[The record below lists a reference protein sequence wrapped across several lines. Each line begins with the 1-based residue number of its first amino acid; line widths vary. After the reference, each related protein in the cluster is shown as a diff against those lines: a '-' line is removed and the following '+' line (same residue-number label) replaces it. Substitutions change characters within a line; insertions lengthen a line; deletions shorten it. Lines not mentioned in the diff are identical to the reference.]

1 MIQRIRPKLS
11 FANVVSVIALFV
23 ALSGAAYAAD
33 GLITGKDIKDNTIK
47 GRQVAEKSLKGVHA
61 DCPDTATVAI
71 ADVCFGPPQA
81 ATTWQGA
88 IYACNQAFLRLPDIG
103 EASLVRGS
111 IETPAIWTTTV
122 AGGTPSKA
130 YTLAFKNSATG
141 GTTTVATKDQTQT
154 SAFRCI
160 TTPTDGPKGARP

>member
-1 MIQRIRPKLS
+1 MIQRIRAKLG

-47 GRQVAEKSLKGVHA
+47 GKQVSEKTLKGVHD
-61 DCPDTATVAI
+61 DCPGSASTAI
-71 ADVCFGPPQA
+71 ADVCFSGPQVA
-81 ATTWQGA
+81 ATWQDA
-88 IYACNQAFLRLPDIG
+88 LTQCSAEFLRLPDLG
-103 EASLVRGS
+103 EAALINGN
-111 IETPAIWTTTV
+111 IETSTWTTEV

-130 YTLAFKNSATG
+130 YTVTYSAKPPAK
-141 GTTTVATKDQTQT
+141 TTVATKDQTLGNT
-154 SAFRCI
+154 FRCV